1 MSGTVSVSAG
11 GGGAGVEGRWRR
23 RRLRGRGPGAAPPR
37 GTAAASVVARGLGVR
52 PHVADLAADT
62 EVTLTFD
69 NRDDAAVAGPH
80 NVSIYDGD
88 TSLFTGDLIE
98 GPAAVDYT
106 ILPMPAGTYEF
117 RCDVHPTMI
126 GSVEVT

>member
-1 MSGTVSVSAG
+1 
-11 GGGAGVEGRWRR
+11 
-23 RRLRGRGPGAAPPR
+23 
-37 GTAAASVVARGLGVR
+37 VVAEGSAFDPTSLTW
-52 PHVADLAADT
+52 AADT

-106 ILPMPAGTYEF
+106 IPPMPAGTYEF